1 MKKIIFGILT
11 MALVQGCTSN
21 VKKSSEEVKKYP
33 PFDIRN
39 MDTTVKPGDDFY
51 TYTNGTW
58 LKNNPIPADKN
69 SRSSFDELVEKNRH
83 DIKAII
89 EEAASAKNVQ
99 AGKQCCE
106 DRNFLQLRDGYG
118 CNRKTGDHSP

>member
-1 MKKIIFGILT
+1 MKKFLFGIITL
-11 MALVQGCTSN
+11 ALVQACTNN
-21 VKKSSEEVKKYP
+21 VKKSNEEVKKYP
-33 PFDIRN
+33 PFDIQN

-58 LKNNPIPADKN
+58 LKNNLIPDDKN

-99 AGKQCCE
+99 AGSSTE
-106 DRNFLQLRDGYG
+106 TVSYTHLRAHETVLDLV
-118 CNRKTGDHSP
+118 